1 MGCWIVILI
10 NNALIKH
17 NIVGFI
23 GLSNV
28 LNVCLHK
35 DLIKN
40 VTATDDDDIDRP
52 RSTRRGG
59 PNKHSIFKNDKISA
73 ITQIFMK

>member
-40 VTATDDDDIDRP
+40 VTATDDDDIDQP
-52 RSTRRGG
+52 QSTRRGG
-59 PNKHSIFKNDKISA
+59 PNKHSIFKNDNSA